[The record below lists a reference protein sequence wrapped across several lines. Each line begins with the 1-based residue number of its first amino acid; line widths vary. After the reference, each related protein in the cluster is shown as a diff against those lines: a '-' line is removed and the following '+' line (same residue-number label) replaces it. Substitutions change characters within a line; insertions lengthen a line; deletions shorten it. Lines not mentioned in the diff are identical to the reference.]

1 MSQREQRK
9 GVNDENEKSS
19 LIRSDLNF
27 EGSLRVRD
35 NRYRRST
42 EYNES
47 ESQPLAPLR
56 LTRTHSRGVSP
67 HIRVLPVV
75 RSTVKA
81 YSCLLQ

>member
-1 MSQREQRK
+1 MSQFQRK
-9 GVNDENEKSS
+9 RVNDENEKSS

-42 EYNES
+42 EYNER

-56 LTRTHSRGVSP
+56 LTRARSRKDEDS
-67 HIRVLPVV
+67 
-75 RSTVKA
+75 RSRSSRCTFHCQ
-81 YSCLLQ
+81 S